1 MNNKKLQLWHKIL
14 IGLVLGLIA
23 GIIVGPGITVLKPFG
38 TLFINLLKMMI
49 VPLLVLF
56 LVAGAAS
63 ITDIKKL
70 GRVGGKIVGMYL
82 LTTFIAVSIGIVFAL
97 IIQPGTGVEIEKPAE
112 VKGKEAPSIVSWL
125 VDIVPKN
132 VIKAMSES
140 RVLQIIFFSLFL
152 GICLALVGEP
162 AKPVIEIF
170 EILSQAMVK
179 MVHIVMEYAPYAVFA
194 LMAWVAGKYGL
205 KMMLPLGKLII
216 TVYLA
221 CAIHIIV
228 VYGFIV
234 KVLGKRPLGWFFKG
248 GANAMAVAYSTAS
261 SAATLPATM
270 ECSEKNHGVSKTVFG
285 FSLPLGA
292 TINMDGTSTYQAICA
307 IFTAQL
313 FGIDLSLY
321 HYMAIIL
328 TGTLA
333 SIGAAGVPGAGLIM
347 LTMVLTAAGLPLEAI
362 GIIAGVDRIMDM
374 FRTMTN
380 VTGDMAV
387 TLAVARTEG
396 ELEELAESAAS

>member
-387 TLAVARTEG
+387 TLAVAHTEG

>member
-1 MNNKKLQLWHKIL
+1 MKLLLWHKIL
-14 IGLVLGLIA
+14 IGLVLGLIV
-23 GIIVGPGITVLKPFG
+23 GLIVGPSITVIKPFG

-70 GRVGGKIVGMYL
+70 GRVGGKVVGMYL
-82 LTTFIAVSIGIVFAL
+82 LTTVIAVCIGLIFAL
-97 IIQPGTGVEIEKPAE
+97 AIGPGTGVEIEKPE
-112 VKGKEAPSIVSWL
+112 VVKGKEAPSMVSWL
-125 VDIVPKN
+125 LDIVPTN
-132 VIKAMSES
+132 VVQAMAES
-140 RVLQIIFFSLFL
+140 KVLQIIFFSLLF

-162 AKPVIEIF
+162 AGPVINIIEA
-170 EILSQAMVK
+170 LSQAMVK

-234 KVLGKRPLGWFFKG
+234 KVLGKRPLGWFFR
-248 GANAMAVAYSTAS
+248 GAADAMAVAYSTAS

-270 ECSEKNHGVSKTVFG
+270 KCSGENHGVSKIVFG

-292 TINMDGTSTYQAICA
+292 TINMDGTSIYQAICA

-313 FGIDLSLY
+313 FGIDLGIY

-328 TGTLA
+328 TATLA

-347 LTMVLTAAGLPLEAI
+347 LTMVLTSAGLPLEAI

-387 TLAVARTEG
+387 TIFVARTEG
-396 ELEELAESAAS
+396 EIKEISEIPEPAS